1 MSALYLKPTG
11 RTEHPGCSTGKQM
24 DRDAF
29 RELVQAGPILGDG
42 GTGTSLIA
50 SGAKVPSTFDAL
62 NLTAPGDVLALHRSF
77 VEAGARLIETNTF
90 GANRYKLGDDG
101 SADTVR
107 QINAAGVRLARESG
121 AEIVVGSVG
130 PLGVRLVPYG
140 RVRAEEA
147 FEAFREQIAALSE
160 AGADLLYIETQT
172 DVDEAEQA
180 VRAARDVCEL
190 PVIVSF
196 AFTRDDHTLLGE
208 SAEAV
213 TRRAGELDVDAIGV
227 NCSEGPAQVL
237 RLIEEIHR
245 VQPDL
250 PLVAMP
256 NAGQPHRLGGRIMYQ
271 ATPKYLGDY
280 AVRFFEAGASII
292 GGCCGTGPEHIREM
306 GEALANRQVRSPLL
320 SIREVRPVAATN
332 RGLRIEP
339 TTVTEASSGF
349 ARALNEG
356 RQAYVVEM
364 APPRSASA
372 SKLVAAAET
381 LAKAGAHGVSVAD
394 SPMARMRMSPW
405 AACHLIQQEAKLS
418 TILHFPTRGRNLLR
432 IQGDLL
438 AAHALGIR
446 NVFVCMGDPTSIG
459 DYPQAAD
466 HADVTPSG
474 LIGLIKK
481 NLNMGLD
488 RSGASIGE
496 ATQFVVGCSVNL
508 AAADLD
514 REMKVLRRKVVAG
527 ADFAYSQP
535 LFSAEPLENFRSRY
549 EGRYGVLDLPIL
561 VGILPVVSLRH
572 AEFLHNEVPG
582 ITVPELVLEKMATAG
597 DRGEQ
602 EGLGFSLRT
611 GRELSGLAAGLYLI
625 PPFGRYH
632 LAAEMIEQFRELEQP
647 PPLIRD
653 GWSR

>member
-1 MSALYLKPTG
+1 
-11 RTEHPGCSTGKQM
+11 M
-24 DRDAF
+24 DRQSFAQ
-29 RELVQAGPILGDG
+29 LIKAGPILGDG
-42 GTGTSLIA
+42 GTGTSLVA
-50 SGAKVPSTFDAL
+50 GGVRVASTFDSL
-62 NLTAPGDVLALHRSF
+62 NLTDPEAVRALHRSF
-77 VEAGARLIETNTF
+77 IEAGARFVETNTF
-90 GANRYKLGDDG
+90 GANRYKLADFG
-101 SADTVR
+101 SAGLVGE
-107 QINAAGVRLARESG
+107 INAAGVGLAREAG

-140 RVRAEEA
+140 RVRVDEA
-147 FEAFREQIAALSE
+147 SEAFREQIAALAA
-160 AGADLLYIETQT
+160 AGADLLFIETQT

-180 VRAARDVCEL
+180 ILAARAVCDL

-208 SAEAV
+208 TAEAV
-213 TRRAGELDVDAIGV
+213 ARRVSLLDVDAVGV

-237 RLIEEIHR
+237 RLLQAIKQTE
-245 VQPDL
+245 PGL

-256 NAGQPHRLGGRIMYQ
+256 NAGQPHRLGGRIIYQ
-271 ATPKYLGDY
+271 ASPKYLAEY

-292 GGCCGTGPEHIREM
+292 GGCCGTGPEHIQAM
-306 GEALANRQVRSPLL
+306 GEALATVRSRPASL
-320 SIREVRPVAATN
+320 SVDEPVQEKNAA

-339 TTVTEASSGF
+339 PIASATSTF
-349 ARALNEG
+349 AQALSDG
-356 RQAYVVEM
+356 QHVFVVEM

-372 SKLVAAAET
+372 ARLVAAADT
-381 LAKAGAHGVSVAD
+381 LANAGAHAVSVAD

-405 AACHLIQQEAKLS
+405 AACHLIQQEASIS
-418 TILHFPTRGRNLLR
+418 TVLHFPTRGRNLLR

-466 HADVTPSG
+466 HADVSPSG

-481 NLNMGLD
+481 KLNAGLD

-496 ATQFVVGCSVNL
+496 ATEFVVGCSVNL
-508 AAADLD
+508 GASDLD
-514 REMKVLRRKVVAG
+514 RELKVLNRKITAG

-535 LFSAEPLENFRSRY
+535 LFSADPLRNFRERY
-549 EGRYGVLDLPIL
+549 EERYGDLTLPIL
-561 VGILPVVSLRH
+561 VGLLPVVSLRH

-582 ITVPELVLEKMATAG
+582 ITVPDKVLETMASAG
-597 DRGEQ
+597 EKCEQ
-602 EGLGFSLRT
+602 EGQWLALQT
-611 GRELSGLAAGLYLI
+611 GRELTDLAAGLYLI

-632 LAAEMIEQFRELEQP
+632 LAAELIEQFRALGQP
-647 PPLIRD
+647 VTAIQGGDKAR
-653 GWSR
+653 S